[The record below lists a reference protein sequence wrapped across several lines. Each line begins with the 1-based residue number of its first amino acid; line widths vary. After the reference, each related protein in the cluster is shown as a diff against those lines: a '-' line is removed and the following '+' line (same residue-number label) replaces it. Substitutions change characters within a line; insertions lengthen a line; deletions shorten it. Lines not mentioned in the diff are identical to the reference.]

1 MIPGGYY
8 LKARKTKSSWIAH
21 TSPCIREIWDW
32 LISEANHEDN
42 GACKRGQL
50 VRSYADIQ
58 EGLSWFAGYRKMT
71 YSKWDCER
79 ALKALTKERMITTT
93 KTTRGV
99 LVTICNYDTYQNPAN
114 YERHSEDHKNATR
127 TPQPPDTI
135 NKNVRME
142 EEKKEKS
149 IVDSGESTAISA
161 EVHWTEEEEAFERA
175 RKAYPST
182 AKRGHDTEWANFRKK
197 HKDWREAVVDLEP
210 AIRIQIQERI
220 LKARAKEF
228 VAPWKNFQ
236 TWINQ
241 RYWEQAYNAQI

>member
-1 MIPGGYY
+1 MDGWYSIH
-8 LKARKTKSSWIAH
+8 RKLLDSPLWLAEPFTRGQAWI
-21 TSPCIREIWDW
+21 D
-32 LISEANHEDN
+32 LIGLANHKPGHIRVRGNRVDLQ
-42 GACKRGQL
+42 RGQVGWSEVSL
-50 VRSYADIQ
+50 AARWQWSRDRVRRFLSELEKDARIIQQKTYVTSVITITNYPSYQLHTTADKTADDTADRQ
-58 EGLSWFAGYRKMT
+58 QTDSRQDTNNNGN
-71 YSKWDCER
+71 
-79 ALKALTKERMITTT
+79 KE
-93 KTTRGV
+93 
-99 LVTICNYDTYQNPAN
+99 N
-114 YERHSEDHKNATR
+114 
-127 TPQPPDTI
+127 
-135 NKNVRME
+135 
-142 EEKKEKS
+142 KKEKS